1 MTDGCTD
8 GQAGD
13 MYLLTGIQASGKSTV
28 AQALAERLP
37 APAVHVHGDRF
48 RRWIVTGRADMGPDA
63 GPEAH
68 RQLRLRHTLTAQA
81 ADGYAD
87 AGFSVVVQDVVLGAL
102 LPATVAALRTRPL
115 YVVVLAPR
123 PEVAA
128 RRQAERDKVTSDA
141 FTAAALDTVLR
152 SETPRIGLWLDTSEL
167 DVAATVDAILDRTAE
182 SAVGTVGTVRVWH
195 TEQGWGV
202 VDSPVT
208 PGGCWVHF
216 SAVAGDAV
224 PAAGDVVTLEWEAGE
239 QDVFAFRGTRLT
251 PQDDGPSGAYRSSLT
266 LTFDP

>member
-48 RRWIVTGRADMGPDA
+48 RGIVTGRAEMGPDA

-87 AGFSVVVQDVVLGAL
+87 AGFSVVVQDVVLGAH